1 VVQVLVPHLQSP
13 ELAWVPSVLLQVGV
27 VETAVLAQVL
37 ELEVQKLL
45 LFVLLQ

>member
-27 VETAVLAQVL
+27 VETAAAWQA
-37 ELEVQKLL
+37 
-45 LFVLLQ
+45 LF